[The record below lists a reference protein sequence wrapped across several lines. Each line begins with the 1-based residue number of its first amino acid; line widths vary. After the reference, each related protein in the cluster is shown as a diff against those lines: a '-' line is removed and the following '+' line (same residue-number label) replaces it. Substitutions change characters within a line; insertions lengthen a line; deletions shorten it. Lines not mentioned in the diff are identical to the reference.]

1 MSGEHLGVRAGL
13 SEGDNPLQLC
23 DVAAL
28 LRKGDDPN
36 AVLKGL
42 AALGPLVDAAPHE
55 LESHA
60 GESFWSLINGF
71 DSTLGMWHPCAE
83 ES

>member
-1 MSGEHLGVRAGL
+1 MRAGL
-13 SEGDNPLQLC
+13 SEGDNPLQLR

-60 GESFWSLINGF
+60 GESVWYLIYVF
-71 DSTLGMWHPCAE
+71 DSTLMMWRPCAE
-83 ES
+83 ET

>member
-1 MSGEHLGVRAGL
+1 MRAGL
-13 SEGDNPLQLC
+13 SEGDNPLQLR
-23 DVAAL
+23 DVATL

-60 GESFWSLINGF
+60 GESFWSLIYAF
-71 DSTLGMWHPCAE
+71 DSIFGMLKPCAE

>member
-1 MSGEHLGVRAGL
+1 MHAGL
-13 SEGDNPLQLC
+13 SEGDNPLQLR

-55 LESHA
+55 LDSHA
-60 GESFWSLINGF
+60 GEISGHLCHMQ
-71 DSTLGMWHPCAE
+71 TLLDCVLRKQRLACSG
-83 ES
+83 